1 MAKIVVFD
9 LDETLGYFIEFSIF
23 WDALNAYIIE
33 KQLVIELD
41 HTMFVKILDLY
52 PEFIRPNILS
62 LLTYLKYKKQ
72 TNACD
77 AVIIYTNNQGPKS
90 WAENIQYYFETK
102 LNYRLFNQNIGAF
115 KVNGKRVELCRTSH
129 EKTIYD
135 LLKCSKLP
143 KSTEI
148 CFFDDVFFPGMKGKN
163 VYYIKINPYVHNIS
177 FEEMTQRFIESN
189 IFSILSYDKE
199 LKYFKDFILSFM
211 NQYGFIYI
219 EKSKEEYDVDKIV
232 TKQAMIHLQSFFKH
246 KWRESEVNKK
256 TRKSTHHKRNKTYR
270 KI

>member
-1 MAKIVVFD
+1 
-9 LDETLGYFIEFSIF
+9 
-23 WDALNAYIIE
+23 
-33 KQLVIELD
+33 
-41 HTMFVKILDLY
+41 
-52 PEFIRPNILS
+52 
-62 LLTYLKYKKQ
+62 
-72 TNACD
+72 
-77 AVIIYTNNQGPKS
+77 
-90 WAENIQYYFETK
+90 
-102 LNYRLFNQNIGAF
+102 
-115 KVNGKRVELCRTSH
+115 
-129 EKTIYD
+129 
-135 LLKCSKLP
+135 
-143 KSTEI
+143 
-148 CFFDDVFFPGMKGKN
+148 
-163 VYYIKINPYVHNIS
+163 
-177 FEEMTQRFIESN
+177 MTQRFIESN